1 MIIVTTSPA
10 KKSLN
15 LKKPLIYTSLT
26 GLVVLASAPV
36 IIALSANASPTGT
49 YLNPLP
55 ENELAQAPSPTP
67 TQSPQELILTAQAY
81 LEKAITLSSK
91 DAQTDVDKQQII
103 EFLNAG
109 LEYAN
114 LAVTSS
120 PNTPE
125 SYLVRARILASST
138 AIRTDA
144 VTLAQKDLETAQL
157 LSGGQPVTLPT
168 KVNLLDFAPTSQ
180 ASLASNIII
189 AAPEEEKTSTA
200 SAQTDSNINKK
211 TATIAAGKSTVTIK
225 NSSINENSYI
235 YLIPLTP
242 TQTPFVQT
250 KTEGQATIALTG
262 QTAENFEFEY
272 WIVNP

>member
-1 MIIVTTSPA
+1 MIIVASSSA
-10 KKSLN
+10 KTPLN
-15 LKKPLIYTSLT
+15 FKKPLIYSSVT
-26 GLVVLASAPV
+26 GLVVLLTTPLL
-36 IIALSANASPTGT
+36 IALSADATPTGS

-55 ENELAQAPSPTP
+55 ENEVAIAITPTP
-67 TQSPQELILTAQAY
+67 SQSPEELILTAQAY
-81 LEKAITLSSK
+81 LEKAIDLSSNES
-91 DAQTDVDKQQII
+91 QTDQDKEQII
-103 EFLNAG
+103 TFLNKG

-144 VTLAQKDLETAQL
+144 VSLAQKDLEIAQL

-168 KVNLLDFAPTSQ
+168 QVNLIDFAPTKQ

-189 AAPEEEKTSTA
+189 AAPQEENTSTT
-200 SAQTDSNINKK
+200 SAETDSNINKK
-211 TATIAAGKSTVTIK
+211 VAVISKGQSTVTIK
-225 NSSINENSYI
+225 SGLINENSYI
-235 YLIPLTP
+235 YLIPVTP
-242 TQTPFVQT
+242 SQTPFVQS
-250 KTEGQATIALTG
+250 KADGIATIAITSP
-262 QTAENFEFEY
+262 TETNFEFEY